1 MRLGLVII
9 LITITSFLVA
19 FILNRIFNNKRYI
32 KYILVIILVSLMLY
46 NFVTMNSPSN
56 EGFED
61 LGKFVMG
68 IFLLAASMS
77 SLISSVAFDIIH
89 KHKNRIK

>member
-1 MRLGLVII
+1 MRLALII
-9 LITITSFLVA
+9 LFITMGSLLIT
-19 FILNRIFNNKRYI
+19 FILNRMFNKKRYI
-32 KYILVIILVSLMLY
+32 KYIPIMILIFLMIH
-46 NFVTMNSPSN
+46 NFTTMNSPSN

-68 IFLLAASMS
+68 IFLLIASLS
-77 SLISSVAFDIIH
+77 SLISSIAFDLIH